1 MRSIV
6 TGVKEASY
14 THLDRVGRVVSALS
28 AEVSIEAQRAITVWI
43 GLVAEWNE
51 RIDCTAARGE
61 DELVDLMVADALIL
75 AGRIAPG
82 ARVVDIGSGAGAPGL
97 PLALARPDL
106 ELTLVEPLQKRVA
119 LIRTAIGTLFPAA
132 RPTGRAA
139 LRVRRAK
146 GADLAAA
153 GEHFDVALSRATLP
167 PPQWLALG
175 AELAPGGSVW
185 VLLAQGEPPVCP
197 GWSAVE
203 DVRYRWPLTGA
214 ERRAVRFAPE
224 AGARLRD

>member
-1 MRSIV
+1 
-6 TGVKEASY
+6 VKEASRA
-14 THLDRVGRVVSALS
+14 HLDRVGRVASALN
-28 AEVSIEAQRAITVWI
+28 AGVPIEAQRAIAVWI

-61 DELVDLMVADALIL
+61 DELVDLMAADALVL

-82 ARVVDIGSGAGAPGL
+82 ARGVDIGSGAGAPGL

-132 RPTGRAA
+132 RPIGSGAA
-139 LRVRRAK
+139 PRVRRGK
-146 GADLAAA
+146 GADLVAA
-153 GEHFDVALSRATLP
+153 GERFDVALSRATLP

-185 VLLAQGEPPVCP
+185 VLLAQGDPPVCP
-197 GWSAVE
+197 GWSVVE

-214 ERRAVRFAPE
+214 ERRAARFAPE
-224 AGARLRD
+224 IDFDSEKE